1 VGDNQD
7 ADDDNDGMSDSWELA
22 YGLDPLA
29 DDAQLDAD
37 GDGVVNIDE
46 FQTDSDPGAATGN
59 SVPETPVIEEAVQ
72 VERVSLTPVLVTAA
86 YFDSDNDD
94 HFKSQWQIST
104 ESNFATLILDETSQS
119 QLTVYKVGEM
129 VLDVD
134 TTYYWRVRFIDERNG
149 ASDWSQTASF
159 NTLTAENSDDKD
171 INGIPDAQEVDDSA
185 DIDADGTPDCLE
197 ANIMSVN
204 TVEGSTMIGV
214 ETVTEGVTLV
224 SVKSI
229 ASDAIPD
236 QSVQLGFGLIGFK
249 LYLLDGVT
257 TAAVNIHFDRRV
269 PQNAKLYKY
278 MTDTGWQVYPNA
290 VFAANRKSVT
300 LILEDGGAGDE
311 DGVVNGV
318 IVDPS
323 GVAYTESDSASLS
336 TNGPASGVS
345 NGSECFIATGSSDI
359 DASTCRFSII
369 GLLLLIALGA
379 GLQGVYQLKRI
390 KA

>member
-1 VGDNQD
+1 
-7 ADDDNDGMSDSWELA
+7 
-22 YGLDPLA
+22 
-29 DDAQLDAD
+29 
-37 GDGVVNIDE
+37 
-46 FQTDSDPGAATGN
+46 
-59 SVPETPVIEEAVQ
+59 
-72 VERVSLTPVLVTAA
+72 
-86 YFDSDNDD
+86 
-94 HFKSQWQIST
+94 
-104 ESNFATLILDETSQS
+104 
-119 QLTVYKVGEM
+119 
-129 VLDVD
+129 
-134 TTYYWRVRFIDERNG
+134 
-149 ASDWSQTASF
+149 
-159 NTLTAENSDDKD
+159 
-171 INGIPDAQEVDDSA
+171 
-185 DIDADGTPDCLE
+185 
-197 ANIMSVN
+197 
-204 TVEGSTMIGV
+204 
-214 ETVTEGVTLV
+214 
-224 SVKSI
+224 
-229 ASDAIPD
+229 
-236 QSVQLGFGLIGFK
+236 
-249 LYLLDGVT
+249 
-257 TAAVNIHFDRRV
+257 
-269 PQNAKLYKY
+269 